1 MAMRGEPNAA
11 SGMFGDP
18 KSDSDIFTLPAPIA
32 VERLGRY
39 LAAIPAG
46 SARLKYLESKV
57 LKAPEK
63 PLIRVLACAQRE
75 SAAGS
80 VEGQVC
86 VETFGAWW
94 AEKHLPEARR
104 EQWRKT
110 AADLS
115 EWDVSRLLSEESE
128 EVGEERYQEPKGSLA
143 ADGESLGRRKT
154 LARTASGDLLDRI
167 LQDNHPD
174 VIRNALLN
182 PRVSEPLVVRLCARR
197 PIPPE
202 LLRVVADSRF
212 QNRLAVKRSA
222 VQNPDC
228 PLPLACQWVAS
239 MPRQDLLR
247 LSHDANLGRELR
259 ETARRLL
266 EEKAPKHPDDR
277 F

>member
-1 MAMRGEPNAA
+1 
-11 SGMFGDP
+11 MFGELNKDV
-18 KSDSDIFTLPAPIA
+18 DIFTLPAPLA
-32 VERLGRY
+32 VERFGRY
-39 LAAIPAG
+39 LLAIPAG

-57 LKAPEK
+57 LAAPEK
-63 PLIRVLACAQRE
+63 PLIRLLACAQRE

-94 AEKHLPEARR
+94 AEKRLPQSVRL
-104 EQWRKT
+104 QWRDT
-110 AADLS
+110 ATELS

-128 EVGEERYQEPKGSLA
+128 EEEGERYLAPKGSLA

-154 LARTASGDLLDRI
+154 LARTVSGDLLDRI
-167 LQDNHPD
+167 LQDTHPD

-182 PRVSEPLVVRLCARR
+182 PKVSEPLVVRLCARR
-197 PIPPE
+197 PVPPE
-202 LLRVVADSRF
+202 LLRVVAESRF

-222 VQNPDC
+222 VQNPYC

-247 LSHDANLGRELR
+247 LAHDANLRQELR

-277 F
+277 Y

>member
-1 MAMRGEPNAA
+1 MDAR
-11 SGMFGDP
+11 MFGGMD
-18 KSDSDIFTLPAPIA
+18 KDSDVFLLPAPHA

-39 LAAIPAG
+39 LSAIPAG
-46 SARLKYLESKV
+46 EARLRYLGARV
-57 LKAPEK
+57 LAAPEK

-80 VEGQVC
+80 VEGMVC

-94 AEKHLPEARR
+94 ASNSLPDALRQ
-104 EQWRKT
+104 QWRQT
-110 AADLS
+110 AVELS
-115 EWDVSRLLSEESE
+115 EWDVARLLADE
-128 EVGEERYQEPKGSLA
+128 GNDNDADRYREPKGSLA

-154 LARTASGDLLDRI
+154 LARTAAGDLLDRV

-182 PRVSEPLVVRLCARR
+182 PRVNEPMVVRLCARR

-202 LLRVVADSRF
+202 ILRVAAESRF
-212 QNRLAVKRSA
+212 RNRLAVKRAA
-222 VQNPDC
+222 VLNPDC
-228 PLPLACQWVAS
+228 PLPLACQWVAA

-247 LSHDANLGRELR
+247 MVHDNALAQELR
-259 ETARRLL
+259 DSARRLL

-277 F
+277 Y